1 MDTDRTLVTFEDG
14 DVLLKLSSS
23 VTMQLHA
30 AVLRRNSKLLSE
42 LVAEECSAILTPQAK
57 NKGVRIRYRLE
68 LVERPPMG
76 QVGAGKL
83 IRVELDDNGRVIDD
97 IEGKPRRHALPDLEN
112 GKIPHPIYKH
122 YANVIGAYY
131 NREII
136 LDHSSITPLLH
147 DALMLLE
154 VASYLGS
161 ISVVSKSIDLALL
174 NQGQTLYRSIQ
185 TNPTAWI
192 KLAHQ
197 LKSEI
202 LFQEALI
209 HLVGSYNSLT
219 ADQKSEL
226 SNDVMT
232 LIDKKHLELLAR
244 SQDLEAKVFRLYPRS
259 MRRDATLQE
268 VGRAAYSSDIYA
280 WIALC
285 VLRHWLGDQ
294 IAMDRGHH
302 APDGGYALYCKL
314 AQGGMAYIDRTDLGP
329 FFGMFPMSV
338 KAKACVENCVLE
350 IKELVRRMVEGS
362 KLLNSNLALDV
373 GKYGVDYL
381 TDVKVAKGEFPWLKG

>member
-1 MDTDRTLVTFEDG
+1 MIEDVEG
-14 DVLLKLSSS
+14 
-23 VTMQLHA
+23 
-30 AVLRRNSKLLSE
+30 
-42 LVAEECSAILTPQAK
+42 TP
-57 NKGVRIRYRLE
+57 
-68 LVERPPMG
+68 RP
-76 QVGAGKL
+76 
-83 IRVELDDNGRVIDD
+83 
-97 IEGKPRRHALPDLEN
+97 HALPDLEN

-131 NREII
+131 NNEII
-136 LDHSSITPLLH
+136 LDHSSITSLLH

-154 VASYLGS
+154 VATYLGS
-161 ISVVSKSIDLALL
+161 VSVVSKSIDLALL

-192 KLAHQ
+192 KLAYQ

-202 LFQEALI
+202 LFQESLI
-209 HLVGSYNSLT
+209 HLVGGYNALT
-219 ADQKSEL
+219 PDQKADL
-226 SNDVMT
+226 PTDVLA
-232 LIDKKHLELLAR
+232 LIDKKHADLVTR
-244 SQDLEAKVFRLYPRS
+244 SQDFEAKVFRLYPRS

-280 WIALC
+280 WIALS

-302 APDGGYALYCKL
+302 AVDGGYALYRKL
-314 AQGGMAYIDRTDLGP
+314 EQGGMAYIDRTDLGP

-338 KAKACVENCVLE
+338 KAKSCVENCVLE

-362 KLLNSNLALDV
+362 RLLDSNLALDV
-373 GKYGVDYL
+373 GKYAVEYL
-381 TDVKVAKGEFPWLKG
+381 TDVKVEKGEFPWLRDAPEPKRRGGLA